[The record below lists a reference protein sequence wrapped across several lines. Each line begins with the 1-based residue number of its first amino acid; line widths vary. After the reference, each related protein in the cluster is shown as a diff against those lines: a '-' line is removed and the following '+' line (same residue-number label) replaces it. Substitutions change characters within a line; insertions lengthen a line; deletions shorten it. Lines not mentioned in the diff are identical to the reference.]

1 MCCWRRQVKEVCML
15 GLKGKINLAI
25 IAVILLS
32 SSSIVLFS
40 YRKSSAELSDAIETG
55 NLDLA
60 HAAAAEI
67 HNINSGEFK
76 MLESLAN
83 LSVIRDPQADMHE
96 KWLLVNS
103 ATGGSPKY
111 FGLGFFNE
119 QGIGYATT
127 GKWSDLHTREYL
139 AVSMQGKK
147 ALMDPDWSAVNGHL
161 CTYYAVP
168 VFDGGGRQIAEIS
181 AVVDATDLCRTVA
194 GINVGKD
201 SHPFIISMKS
211 GAYIAHED
219 ESYVK
224 ERKKIYDGASL
235 GLSSIIDRIKA
246 GETAYATYYDEVLK
260 QKMSA
265 AFQPVPETDWAIVL
279 IAPYTDFF
287 GGIGELLRS
296 MIAIAAASLAVAFLI
311 GIAVVNISIRPLN
324 RISSAIDGIAHGDA
338 DLTRRL
344 EANSNDEIGQLVS
357 GFNTFSGKMQTIVS
371 ELKGTK
377 EDLSGYGDRLQGMV
391 QDNSDFL
398 SRMVDSIKNVNG
410 EITSQHEK
418 VGSSVSAVGKISD
431 AVELLRNLLQ
441 KQTEGVEQ
449 ASAAV
454 TQMIGNIGSVQTSVE
469 KMADEFNGLQQTV
482 GKGIEQSREVNKQI
496 QHIEQQS
503 KMLNEANKVISSIA
517 DQTNL
522 LAMNAA
528 IEAAHAGEAGRGFA
542 VVADEIRKLSE
553 TSSAESKKI
562 GTQLIDILGSIS
574 GVVQASELSDKS
586 FEAMGGKIEETGT
599 LVQQIKG
606 AMDEQA
612 EGSKQISEALGY
624 MNEAT
629 DQVRGASEGVDE
641 SQRGIIGDVTGLKQ
655 SSDLVKEHIQTMEDH
670 IKHLEES
677 ENSLLN
683 VATSI
688 SGSIY
693 RIGSQIDQFK
703 V

>member
-1 MCCWRRQVKEVCML
+1 MF

-32 SSSIVLFS
+32 SSCIVLFS
-40 YRKSSAELSDAIETG
+40 YQKSSAELSDAIETG

-60 HAAAAEI
+60 HASAAEI
-67 HNINSGEFK
+67 QNINSGEFK

-83 LSVIRDPQADMHE
+83 LSFIRDPSADMYE
-96 KWLLVNS
+96 KWKLVNS
-103 ATGGSPKY
+103 ATGGSAKY

-127 GKWSDLHTREYL
+127 GKWSDLHDREYL

-147 ALMDPDWSAVNGHL
+147 ALMDPNWSAVNGHL
-161 CTYYAVP
+161 CTFYAVP
-168 VFDGGGRQIAEIS
+168 VFDAGGRQIAEIS

-194 GINVGKD
+194 NISVGKD
-201 SHPFIISMKS
+201 SHPFIVSMKT

-219 ESYVK
+219 ESFVK
-224 ERKKIYDGASL
+224 DHKQIDDGASQ
-235 GLSSIIDRIKA
+235 GLLPIIGRIKA
-246 GETAYATYYDEVLK
+246 GETAYATYYDEQEK
-260 QKMSA
+260 RKMSS
-265 AFQPVPETDWAIVL
+265 AFQPVPGTDWSIVL

-287 GGIGELLRS
+287 GGIGELLRN
-296 MIAIAAASLAVAFLI
+296 MIAIALAALAAAVLA
-311 GIAVVNISIRPLN
+311 GIIVVDISIRPLK

-344 EANSNDEIGQLVS
+344 EANSNDEIGRLVA
-357 GFNTFSGKMQTIVS
+357 GFNTFSGKLQTIVS

-377 EDLSGYGDRLQGMV
+377 EDLHGYGERLGAMV

-398 SRMVDSIKNVNG
+398 SQMIGFIKDVNT

-418 VGSSVSAVGKISD
+418 VGSSVSAVGKISE

-454 TQMIGNIGSVQTSVE
+454 TQMIGNIGSVQASVD
-469 KMADEFNGLQQTV
+469 KMADEFDSLQQRV
-482 GKGIEQSREVNKQI
+482 GQGIQQSREVNKQI
-496 QHIEQQS
+496 QQIEQQS

-528 IEAAHAGEAGRGFA
+528 IEAAHAGEAGKGFA

-553 TSSAESKKI
+553 TSSTESKKI
-562 GTQLIDILGSIS
+562 GTQLTGILGSIS
-574 GVVQASELSDKS
+574 SVVQASELSDKS
-586 FEAMGGKIEETGT
+586 FSAMNQKIEETGT

-606 AMDEQA
+606 AMEEQT

-624 MNEAT
+624 MNDAT
-629 DQVRGASEGVDE
+629 VQVRGASEGVDQ
-641 SQRGIIGDVTGLKQ
+641 SQRGIIGDVTSLKQ
-655 SSDLVKEHIQTMEDH
+655 SSDLVKEHIQKMESH
-670 IKHLEES
+670 IKNLEEN